1 VGPRIEKVD
10 WGEGGFNGVLVGFKE
25 FLALKRMML
34 QKVLGVGALRRL
46 AILGHHAFPSGGL
59 R

>member
-1 VGPRIEKVD
+1 
-10 WGEGGFNGVLVGFKE
+10 
-25 FLALKRMML
+25 MML